1 VIEMAENNLSEE
13 RIRILKLLEEG
24 KISSEEAIGLLNA
37 LVGTV
42 KATQPTAATPP
53 APPTPTA
60 SKTAEAVKAGEPV
73 SSNNAD
79 SAVTPTSGKFRF
91 FRVRVTDT
99 RTGRAKALVTIPIGL
114 MEWGLKIGAQFSPE
128 VSNINIADFNQ
139 LMESGIDGKL
149 VDVLDEE
156 DGEHVEVFVE

>member
-1 VIEMAENNLSEE
+1 MADNNISEE
-13 RIRILKLLEEG
+13 RLKILKLLEEG
-24 KISSEEAIGLLNA
+24 KITPEDAIGLLNA
-37 LVGTV
+37 LSSGA
-42 KATQPTAATPP
+42 KAAPAAPP
-53 APPTPTA
+53 AAPAP
-60 SKTAEAVKAGEPV
+60 AVKPMPFSPPASEPPQP
-73 SSNNAD
+73 A
-79 SAVTPTSGKFRF
+79 AVTTTAGKFRF

-99 RTGRAKALVTIPIGL
+99 RTGRAKAMVTIPIGL

-128 VSNINIADFNQ
+128 VGNINIADFNQ